1 MKMNNY
7 KVFELESD
15 VKSYCLSYPVKF
27 VSAKNENLVDEND
40 NIYLD
45 FLAGAGSLNYGHNNP
60 LIKETIL
67 EYLYRD
73 GVIQGLDMMTDAKEK
88 FIKNF
93 YNYILKPRNLD
104 YKVQFCG
111 PTGTNAVEAA
121 IKLARKIT
129 KRNTIFS
136 FTRGFHG
143 MTSGSLEA
151 TSNEYYK
158 SDIGHTNYQ
167 TVHMPYCGYFGD
179 EIDSIKIIEKY
190 ISDPSS
196 GYEKPAAM
204 ILETVQGEGGLN
216 VASEKWL
223 QKIDELCKKYGII
236 LIVDDIQSGCGRT
249 GNFFG
254 FEDAKIKPD
263 MVLISKS
270 ISGYGLPMSIVLLKP
285 ELDEWKPAE
294 HNGTFRGNNLAFIA
308 SAKMLEIYWKD
319 DAFKKET
326 LEKSELVKNALEEMC
341 QKHPKF
347 FRKGKG
353 MMQGI
358 ECRDKSLPG
367 KIKKE
372 CFNHNL
378 IIETSGPDDEV
389 LKIFP
394 PLTILN
400 KNLQKGL
407 DIISKVINQ
416 IDKQHD
422 C

>member
-1 MKMNNY
+1 MNNY
-7 KVFELESD
+7 KVFDLESD
-15 VKSYCLSYPVKF
+15 VKSYCISYPVKF
-27 VSAKNENLVDEND
+27 ISAKNENLVDENG
-40 NIYLD
+40 NVYLD
-45 FLAGAGSLNYGHNNP
+45 FLSGAGSLNYGHNNP
-60 LIKETIL
+60 IMKEVVL
-67 EYLYRD
+67 EYIHRD
-73 GVIQGLDMMTDAKEK
+73 GVIHGLDMMTDAKED
-88 FIKNF
+88 FIKAFSN
-93 YNYILKPRNLD
+93 NILKPRNLD
-104 YKVQFCG
+104 YKIQFCG

-167 TVHMPYCGYFGD
+167 TVHMPYCGYFGA
-179 EIDSIKIIEKY
+179 EIDSIKIIERY

-204 ILETVQGEGGLN
+204 IFEPVQGEGGLN
-216 VASEKWL
+216 VASNQWL
-223 QKIDELCKKYGII
+223 QKIAELCKKYGIM
-236 LIVDDIQSGCGRT
+236 LIADDIQSGCGRT

-254 FEDAKIKPD
+254 FEEAGITPD

-270 ISGYGLPMSIVLLKP
+270 ISGYGLPMAIVLIKP

-294 HNGTFRGNNLAFIA
+294 HNGTFRGNNLAFIT
-308 SAKMLEIYWKD
+308 SAKMLKTYWQND
-319 DAFKKET
+319 DFKNET
-326 LEKSELVKNALEEMC
+326 LKRAKIVNDSLTEIC
-341 QKHPKF
+341 QKHPEF
-347 FRKGKG
+347 FVKGKG

-358 ECRDKSLPG
+358 ECKDKNLPS

-394 PLTILN
+394 PLTISIENLN
-400 KNLQKGL
+400 KGL
-407 DIISKVINQ
+407 KIVREVINQ
-416 IDKQHD
+416 ING
-422 C
+422 